1 MNENEKCT
9 ENIVVEKSEEITK
22 WRAPLEL
29 SQNLPYDS
37 SASEAEDEQQEPRNL
52 TGATR
57 VDSSKKKDYRRHL
70 FYHIENKTMMNTLEG

>member
-1 MNENEKCT
+1 MNENEKYT

-37 SASEAEDEQQEPRNL
+37 SASEAENEQEEPRNL
-52 TGATR
+52 AGATR
-57 VDSSKKKDYRRHL
+57 VDYRRHL
-70 FYHIENKTMMNTLEG
+70 FYHIENKTMINTLEG